1 MLCMLKKKKCFLLMF
16 QNTIQIVKKQVIL
29 LIIPNG
35 AGWHYL
41 ALKKPSALDRGIKFQ
56 HHGDF
61 YYLNRIHYFIKE
73 NKLESDE

>member
-1 MLCMLKKKKCFLLMF
+1 MF

-41 ALKKPSALDRGIKFQ
+41 ALKKTISIRQRNKVSAPR
-56 HHGDF
+56 
-61 YYLNRIHYFIKE
+61 
-73 NKLESDE
+73 